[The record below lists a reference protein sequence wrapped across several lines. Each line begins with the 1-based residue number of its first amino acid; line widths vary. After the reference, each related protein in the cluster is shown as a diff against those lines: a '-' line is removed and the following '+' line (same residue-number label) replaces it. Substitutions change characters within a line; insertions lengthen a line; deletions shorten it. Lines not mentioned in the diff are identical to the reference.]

1 MQIAIPPPPASSSS
15 SSVVRVRTSAA
26 RSPRA
31 AAAIKADLD
40 FPILA
45 RTASGRLDKVS
56 LEFGLKTRAHV
67 VRVSKVSNDRAARLV
82 SSDQLAVTRSQWVK
96 SKEN

>member
-15 SSVVRVRTSAA
+15 SCVVRVRTSAA

-56 LEFGLKTRAHV
+56 REFGLKTRAHV
-67 VRVSKVSNDRAARLV
+67 VKVSNDRAARLV
-82 SSDQLAVTRSQWVK
+82 SSGLLAATRSQWAK